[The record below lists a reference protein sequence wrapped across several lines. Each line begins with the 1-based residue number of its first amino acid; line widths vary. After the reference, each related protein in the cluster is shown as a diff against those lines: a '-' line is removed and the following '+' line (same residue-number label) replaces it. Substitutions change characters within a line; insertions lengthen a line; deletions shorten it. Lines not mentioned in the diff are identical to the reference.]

1 MTRYEDLS
9 RKINLLDD
17 MVSTCYLHGSYD
29 MAMIWKKHRDALK
42 IKRREMSIGE
52 AEKVVFRSNLG

>member
-17 MVSTCYLHGSYD
+17 RFATCYLNENYS

-42 IKRREMSIGE
+42 IKRSEMSAGE
-52 AEKVVFRSNLG
+52 AETVI